1 MGGAKQTSVVN
12 YNKNSIHCKAHRCID
27 IIFFY
32 TATNFDFHV
41 KLKATCIINTWRLTL
56 GHCTRTCI
64 AAYVSCSLEGQSKMN
79 IESLV
84 LFNLSP
90 IGLKISSGDGIS
102 SVSRC
107 INSIANPL
115 NLSSV
120 MEECVQSFKRR
131 LIT

>member
-1 MGGAKQTSVVN
+1 MYERRKSCYTAK
-12 YNKNSIHCKAHRCID
+12 RID
-27 IIFFY
+27 IKIFY
-32 TATNFDFHV
+32 TDFDFHV
-41 KLKATCIINTWRLTL
+41 KLKATCIIYTWRLTL

-102 SVSRC
+102 SVS
-107 INSIANPL
+107 
-115 NLSSV
+115 
-120 MEECVQSFKRR
+120 
-131 LIT
+131 